1 MRLRA
6 LRFLFV
12 SLVVLLA
19 ASLSLRAQVKDTMN
33 LSNLNAAQELCRIIG
48 SQFVVP
54 TINYEPVTPPKFW
67 TNGMQTEL
75 GFSQISLTNWAAGGS
90 GSVALNTFVNA
101 NANYA
106 KGSMF
111 WDNRVQLAYGFLQS
125 FEDGYR
131 KSNDKIVIDS
141 KWGYKAITGHGQPFD
156 NTISVTKSKAEI
168 SLFSRIFCE

>member
-12 SLVVLLA
+12 LLVVLLA

-67 TNGMQTEL
+67 TKGMQTEL

-101 NANYA
+101 SEIKIVVDPIYIGDEEAMAKLLSSDDPSNAKA
-106 KGSMF
+106 
-111 WDNRVQLAYGFLQS
+111 
-125 FEDGYR
+125 
-131 KSNDKIVIDS
+131 DKIKTRIEFENRFS
-141 KWGYKAITGHGQPFD
+141 LES
-156 NTISVTKSKAEI
+156 NTYGK
-168 SLFSRIFCE
+168 